1 MFNYGKDRKLSW
13 TIENMTYMF
22 ELQDKLL
29 ESITIQFQR
38 IIISN
43 LVIVI

>member
-1 MFNYGKDRKLSW
+1 
-13 TIENMTYMF
+13 MTNMF
-22 ELQDKLL
+22 EFQYNLL